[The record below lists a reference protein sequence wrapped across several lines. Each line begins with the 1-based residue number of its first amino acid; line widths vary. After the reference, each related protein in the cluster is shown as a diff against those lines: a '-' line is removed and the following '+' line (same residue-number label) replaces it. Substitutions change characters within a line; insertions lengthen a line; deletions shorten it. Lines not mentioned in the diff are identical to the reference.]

1 LSRAIV
7 NGNTACV
14 VLGIAT
20 FKTSAFASSEH
31 GIRTNNESASNL
43 IFNINERIKIPS
55 LVEQK
60 AQ

>member
-1 LSRAIV
+1 V

-20 FKTSAFASSEH
+20 FRTSAFASSEH